1 MICSYLSRV
10 TGDKKYK
17 NAIKKINKSLNQ
29 LYTLDGLL
37 PSIIR
42 TDTNDAGGLF
52 GMGPHSYRYYE
63 YLLKAWIG
71 GGKRERVEFLE
82 VDHS

>member
-1 MICSYLSRV
+1 MNDSYLSRV

-17 NAIKKINKSLNQ
+17 NAINKINKSLNQ

-42 TDTNDAGGLF
+42 SDLNEGGGYF
-52 GMGPHSYRYYE
+52 GMGPNSYRYYE

-71 GGKRERVEFLE
+71 GGKRERV
-82 VDHS
+82 